1 MKNRITEGRHR
12 GLSLRAVISLFLL
25 GAILLLTFSAVADQ
39 KKQDGDPETLVAQAN
54 AAYLK
59 GRYEQAATLYTA
71 VVHEIGISAEL
82 LGNLA
87 DSYAAAGQIGLAVLN
102 YERALLLAPGN
113 ADLRTSLAQLR
124 KDAGLFRAKSL
135 PEQLAELLG
144 ADQWLLISGTA
155 FVLLALTVLVVGV
168 IGRKRCPWARR
179 LNFLFLTA
187 TLLPLPPALLRYQ
200 AWQNGV
206 VTAPDARLL
215 ISPFAEAEAVGSVK
229 TGSIIRP
236 LHKEHGGYL
245 LVRDENGRSGWIAQT
260 SFQRIA
266 NIEQGRH
273 NFAQATEIQKTQ
285 PDLPNARSESILH
298 FNALEQS
305 LVPRKIQHQNKEK
318 I

>member
-1 MKNRITEGRHR
+1 M
-12 GLSLRAVISLFLL
+12 
-25 GAILLLTFSAVADQ
+25 
-39 KKQDGDPETLVAQAN
+39 VAQAN

-102 YERALLLAPGN
+102 YERALLLAPSN
-113 ADLRTSLAQLR
+113 ADLRASLAQLR

-135 PEQLAELLG
+135 PERLADLLG

-200 AWQNGV
+200 AWQDGV
-206 VTAPDARLL
+206 IMAPDARLL

-236 LHKEHGGYL
+236 LHKEHGDYL
-245 LVRDENGRSGWIAQT
+245 LVRDEDGRSGWIAQT

-266 NIEQGRH
+266 NIE
-273 NFAQATEIQKTQ
+273 
-285 PDLPNARSESILH
+285 
-298 FNALEQS
+298 
-305 LVPRKIQHQNKEK
+305 
-318 I
+318 